1 MGLSHSPVQPAVAT
15 VLLSGEI
22 ATPYSAPSRSAP
34 IGTRRVRITV
44 SGREFTKAYEAEIPS
59 VVVMDVIMPGMDG
72 VELAG
77 WLAETKFDGHVV
89 VVTSFAPLYADLVAS
104 LGNAGGIKSV
114 TKLFKPVRIKA
125 LREALTFDE
134 VPV

>member
-1 MGLSHSPVQPAVAT
+1 MSEKTLLVVDDEEGFGTFVAEVADGL
-15 VLLSGEI
+15 G
-22 ATPYSAPSRSAP
+22 YD
-34 IGTRRVRITV
+34 TRVTV
-44 SGREFTKAYEAEIPS
+44 SGREFTKAYGTEIPS

-77 WLAETKFDGHVV
+77 WLAEKKFDGHVV
-89 VVTSFAPLYADLVAS
+89 VVTGFAPLYADLVAS
-104 LGNAGGIKSV
+104 LGSAGGIKSV

-134 VPV
+134 APV

>member
-1 MGLSHSPVQPAVAT
+1 MSEKTLLVVDDEEGFGTFVAEVADGL
-15 VLLSGEI
+15 G
-22 ATPYSAPSRSAP
+22 YD
-34 IGTRRVRITV
+34 TRVTV
-44 SGREFTKAYEAEIPS
+44 SGREFTKACETEIPS

-77 WLAETKFDGHVV
+77 GLAEKKFDGHVV
-89 VVTSFAPLYADLVAS
+89 VVTGFAPLYADLVAS
-104 LGNAGGIKSV
+104 LGSAGGIKSV

-134 VPV
+134 APV